1 MAQQY
6 DFDLVRRLQPD
17 AVGSP
22 GRRRFRLVAENER
35 DTAFLWLEKD
45 QLQALGLAVDQ
56 LLTPIKALWTR
67 DEAPTPEREATSY
80 GGRASVEIQVGR
92 LGLGYDESAKL
103 FILIAHD
110 VESES
115 EDQPTFRC
123 MVSRGQLSHLSE
135 SIAALSAAGRARC
148 PLCGSPIDSGPHV
161 CPGSNGHSHHD

>member
-6 DFDLVRRLQPD
+6 DFDLLRRLQPD

-22 GRRRFRLVAENER
+22 GRRRFRLVAENDR
-35 DTAFLWLEKD
+35 DTAFLWLEKE

-56 LLTPIKALWTR
+56 LLTPEKPLWTR
-67 DEAPTPEREATSY
+67 NEPVTLERESTSY
-80 GGRASVEIQVGR
+80 SGRASVEIQVGR

-110 VESES
+110 VESDS

-123 MVSRGQLSHLSE
+123 MVSRGQLSRLSE
-135 SIAALSAAGRARC
+135 SISALSASGRPRC
-148 PLCGSPIDSGPHV
+148 PLCGSPIDSEPHF
-161 CPGSNGHSHHD
+161 CPGSNGHSHHN